1 MKAGGQTAK
10 NDSMPC
16 VSRKILIAGGGPVG
30 LTAAVEL
37 YRRGFCPRI
46 IDPDLTPA
54 QESRALAINA
64 RTLGLLEPS
73 GASEALLAAGHR
85 INRFLIRYEN
95 KVLATI
101 NIGLLK
107 HRFNFLLCLP
117 QHETERILT
126 ETLHTLGGSVER
138 NLSLTSFSVN
148 ENIITT
154 SLSDGSQADVDLL
167 VGADGAK
174 STVRKAMAQSFRGE
188 TEPQTFSLADVVFD
202 DWPFAW
208 DMAVVI
214 LRHDHALGFIPIR
227 PGFGRFVSSRP
238 DVLSILPPEAKIR
251 SVSWQSE
258 FHINY
263 RQVDTYQTGSVFLA
277 GDAAHIHSPVGGR
290 GMNIGIEDACWL
302 AWLIDKNRTGDYSVL
317 RHPVAA
323 KVLKSTSGLTNIVMG
338 KSLVAQRLRWLMSLV
353 LGMSVFQ
360 RAMLPGL
367 MGLTSP
373 NLPK

>member
-174 STVRKAMAQSFRGE
+174 
-188 TEPQTFSLADVVFD
+188 
-202 DWPFAW
+202 
-208 DMAVVI
+208 
-214 LRHDHALGFIPIR
+214 
-227 PGFGRFVSSRP
+227 
-238 DVLSILPPEAKIR
+238 
-251 SVSWQSE
+251 
-258 FHINY
+258 
-263 RQVDTYQTGSVFLA
+263 
-277 GDAAHIHSPVGGR
+277 
-290 GMNIGIEDACWL
+290 
-302 AWLIDKNRTGDYSVL
+302 
-317 RHPVAA
+317 
-323 KVLKSTSGLTNIVMG
+323 
-338 KSLVAQRLRWLMSLV
+338 
-353 LGMSVFQ
+353 
-360 RAMLPGL
+360 
-367 MGLTSP
+367 
-373 NLPK
+373 